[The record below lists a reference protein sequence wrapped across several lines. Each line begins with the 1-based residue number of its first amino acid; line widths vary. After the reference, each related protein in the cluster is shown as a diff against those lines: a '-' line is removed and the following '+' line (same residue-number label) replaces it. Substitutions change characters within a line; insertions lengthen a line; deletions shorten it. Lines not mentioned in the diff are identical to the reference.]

1 MPRFGECSALA
12 SMICYSSKLKWT
24 SNLDPSACCR
34 RLTMKIR
41 LFANILV
48 LCLLILPSAAQV
60 SGSGTANFVP
70 RWTNST
76 ALGNSLLFQANGMVG
91 IGTTTPAAKLALFGS
106 GGTAG
111 VNGGNAPS
119 VFQVVGG
126 RGGSNLSGFGVQ
138 GSGGSVQVSSGS
150 GAPLP
155 TIATGGS
162 GATILMTGGSGAN
175 CIPASTRCGVYAG
188 GNGGSIA
195 LLPGTGGAGTTVG
208 KRGFVGVGTTAPS
221 HTFEVVS
228 GGSTLAD
235 QWTTRSS
242 RRFKANIQVIEGAL
256 EKVKQ
261 LKGVSYERKDDGRR
275 QIGVVAEDVALVVP
289 EVVSLNPDTGEP
301 DGVDYSRLAALL
313 IEAIKSQ
320 QIEIRDLEARIRDL
334 TAK

>member
-1 MPRFGECSALA
+1 
-12 SMICYSSKLKWT
+12 
-24 SNLDPSACCR
+24 
-34 RLTMKIR
+34 MKIR
-41 LFANILV
+41 LLANILV
-48 LCLLILPSAAQV
+48 PCLLILPSAAQV

-76 ALGNSLLFQANGMVG
+76 TLGNSLLFQANGMLG

-111 VNGGNAPS
+111 VNAGNAPS

-126 RGGSNLSGFGVQ
+126 KGGSNLSGFGVQ

-175 CIPASTRCGVYAG
+175 CVPASTRCAAYLG

-195 LLPGTGGAGTTVG
+195 LLPGAGGAGTTAG

-242 RRFKANIQVIEGAL
+242 RRFKDNIQVIQGAL
-256 EKVKQ
+256 EKIEQ

-275 QIGVVAEDVALVVP
+275 QIGVVAEDVAQVVP
-289 EVVSLNPDTGEP
+289 EVVSSNPDTGEP
-301 DGVDYSRLAALL
+301 DGVDYSRLTALL

-320 QIEIRDLEARIRDL
+320 QAEIRDLKARL
-334 TAK
+334 GELSPK